1 MQAATASRQVHK
13 PTRWWRKPDSNPQS
27 LSEKSG
33 RSEMRHIGF
42 RVIWPA
48 QAGTD
53 PGGGPEVRIRLPPAG
68 SPLQTRLDSL
78 TRIDPTDVLPSRIPL
93 FRPWRIDGT
102 GARDR
107 AGRAATGWPRRGAAL
122 RRRRG
127 PNSPFPKM
135 LDAAILA
142 SQTEGIRGM
151 AAKAADLGR

>member
-1 MQAATASRQVHK
+1 MWKEPQLESSRRSTMPNRGVFACSR
-13 PTRWWRKPDSNPQS
+13 PGTEGSNPAPS
-27 LSEKSG
+27 SG
-33 RSEMRHIGF
+33 ESITNS
-42 RVIWPA
+42 
-48 QAGTD
+48 AG
-53 PGGGPEVRIRLPPAG
+53 
-68 SPLQTRLDSL
+68 SL
-78 TRIDPTDVLPSRIPL
+78 TRIGPTDVLPSRIPL

-151 AAKAADLGR
+151 AAKAADLRR

>member
-1 MQAATASRQVHK
+1 MSRKAQ
-13 PTRWWRKPDSNPQS
+13 TRSRGTEGSNPS
-27 LSEKSG
+27 SSSG
-33 RSEMRHIGF
+33 ESITNS
-42 RVIWPA
+42 
-48 QAGTD
+48 AG
-53 PGGGPEVRIRLPPAG
+53 
-68 SPLQTRLDSL
+68 SL

-151 AAKAADLGR
+151 AAKAADLRR